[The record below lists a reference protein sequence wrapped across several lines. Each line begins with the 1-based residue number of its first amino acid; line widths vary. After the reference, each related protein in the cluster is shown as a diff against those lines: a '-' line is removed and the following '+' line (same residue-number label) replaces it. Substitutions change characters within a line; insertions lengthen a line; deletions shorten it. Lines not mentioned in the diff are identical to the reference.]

1 MRNTTKVNDKI
12 RLRGVNCKTK
22 TKNDTRLTGFQNP
35 RNKIS
40 EPIIVISN
48 TKVILELCYIVFY
61 KD

>member
-22 TKNDTRLTGFQNP
+22 TKNETKLTGFQNP
-35 RNKIS
+35 KNKIS
-40 EPIIVISN
+40 EPTIVTGS
-48 TKVILELCYIVFY
+48 TKVILESCYTVFY